1 MFLLTYRYKWVPWLS
16 SCTSICFIYYHKTS
30 IFAVYIIFCWCFGIH
45 HVKEKLW
52 TLIKLISTCA
62 NYIVDVIKY
71 LTYDCIAL
79 RRSSHRSPTKSIFR
93 IKHVK
98 SRSEQRIAR
107 HQLVYCPNLAYSDA
121 KYHVIKTPRP
131 KYLYKSLESSR
142 SSDILFYNEHS
153 SIYMPMHP
161 TVRPIYWVIYMYIFW
176 TTYCIMREREREMAV
191 HARI

>member
-1 MFLLTYRYKWVPWLS
+1 MYIYVIISDLFLLTHRYKWVPWLS

-62 NYIVDVIKY
+62 NYTVDVIKY

-79 RRSSHRSPTKSIFR
+79 RRSSHRSPT
-93 IKHVK
+93 
-98 SRSEQRIAR
+98 Q
-107 HQLVYCPNLAYSDA
+107 QNLFLESNMWKVGQSNESPDTSLFTNPAYSDA

-131 KYLYKSLESSR
+131 KYTQEPRVVTLKWYSFL
-142 SSDILFYNEHS
+142 
-153 SIYMPMHP
+153 
-161 TVRPIYWVIYMYIFW
+161 
-176 TTYCIMREREREMAV
+176 
-191 HARI
+191 